1 MAKTKIVLDADVI
14 IHFSKGGYLSM
25 LPSILPNYDYI
36 VLSSVYDEIRGEIKQ
51 QLDNQINIL
60 KNIELV
66 RFNPRGEMM
75 KEYAQL
81 LKSKGRGE
89 SACLAF
95 CKYEHNVV
103 GSSNLKDILKYCEE
117 NGITYLTTI
126 DFLYYAIKNK
136 CISKDEAI
144 KFINEVNLKG
154 SQLPSDIDF
163 DTYICKASI

>member
-1 MAKTKIVLDADVI
+1 MQMLLLSNYDFIVLN
-14 IHFSKGGYLSM
+14 
-25 LPSILPNYDYI
+25 P
-36 VLSSVYDEIRGEIKQ
+36 VYDEIRGEIKQ

-126 DFLYYAIKNK
+126 DFLYYAIKNNK
-136 CISKDEAI
+136 LSKDEVQE
-144 KFINEVNLKG
+144 FISDVNAKG
-154 SQLPSDIDF
+154 SKLPTNINF
-163 DTYICKASI
+163 DTYISKTNV

>member
-1 MAKTKIVLDADVI
+1 MAKIKIVLDADVI
-14 IHFSKGGYLSM
+14 IHFSKGGYLSL
-25 LPSILPNYDYI
+25 LPSILSNYDFI
-36 VLSSVYDEIRGEIKQ
+36 VLNPVYDEIRGEIKQ

-66 RFNPRGEMM
+66 RFNPKGEMM

-81 LKSKGRGE
+81 VKSKGRGE

-103 GSSNLKDILKYCEE
+103 GSSNLKDILKYCED
-117 NGITYLTTI
+117 NGITYLTTV

-136 CISKDEAI
+136 HITKDEAI

-154 SQLPSDIDF
+154 SQLPSDINF
-163 DTYICKASI
+163 DTYVCKACI